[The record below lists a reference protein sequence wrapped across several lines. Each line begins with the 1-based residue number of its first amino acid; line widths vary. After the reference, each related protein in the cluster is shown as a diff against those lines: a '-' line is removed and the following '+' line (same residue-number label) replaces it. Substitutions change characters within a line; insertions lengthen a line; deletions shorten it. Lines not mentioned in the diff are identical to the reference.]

1 MVAKGGIAIEVLLP
15 RRFADRLYVTVP
27 GRANALDSPRPVGHG
42 ETPAASFADMLRL
55 LAENLITLFVVVDPI
70 GSIPIFLHATAR
82 LDPPDRHKVAFT
94 AVGVA
99 LVVLVLFL
107 YGGQYALEAM
117 HIGIPAFRIAG
128 AAVLFVFALQMIF
141 SGHHQGGTAE
151 PSRTAGE
158 IAVFP
163 VAMPSIASPGAL
175 LAVVLLTDNNRFS
188 LAEQSVIAG
197 LLVIVLGT
205 VLLALLLAARI
216 QRYLGTAGIM
226 VVTQI
231 MGLVLASLSVQ
242 QMLDGISETFG
253 RGAQ

>member
-1 MVAKGGIAIEVLLP
+1 
-15 RRFADRLYVTVP
+15 
-27 GRANALDSPRPVGHG
+27 
-42 ETPAASFADMLRL
+42 MLRP
-55 LAENLITLFVVVDPI
+55 LAENLITLVVVIDPI

-82 LDPPDRHKVAFT
+82 LDPPDQRKVALT
-94 AVGVA
+94 SVAVSL
-99 LVVLVLFL
+99 LVLLLFL

-117 HIGIPAFRIAG
+117 QIGIPAFRIAG

-141 SGHHQGGTAE
+141 SGHHQGGAAE
-151 PSRTAGE
+151 ASRTAVE

-188 LAEQSVIAG
+188 LAEQSVTAG
-197 LLVIVLGT
+197 LMILVLVA
-205 VLLALLLAARI
+205 VLLALLLAGRI

-231 MGLVLASLSVQ
+231 MGLVLASFSVQ
-242 QMLDGISETFG
+242 QMLDGITETFG
-253 RGAQ
+253 RGVAH

>member
-1 MVAKGGIAIEVLLP
+1 MLL
-15 RRFADRLYVTVP
+15 
-27 GRANALDSPRPVGHG
+27 RPLV
-42 ETPAASFADMLRL
+42 
-55 LAENLITLFVVVDPI
+55 ENLITLVVVIDPI

-82 LDPPDRHKVAFT
+82 LDPPDRRK
-94 AVGVA
+94 VA
-99 LVVLVLFL
+99 LVAVAVALFVLTLFL

-141 SGHHQGGTAE
+141 SGHHQGGAAE
-151 PSRTAGE
+151 PTRTAVE

-188 LAEQSVIAG
+188 LAEESVTAG
-197 LLVIVLGT
+197 LMVVVLAG
-205 VLLALLLAARI
+205 VLLALLLAGRI

-231 MGLVLASLSVQ
+231 MGLVLASFSVQ
-242 QMLDGISETFG
+242 QMLDGVLETVG
-253 RGAQ
+253 RASY